1 MDRTLDLILR
11 TLQPPRRQ
19 AWHGGPTPIGA
30 LRGVTA
36 KEALKRPR
44 PGRHNI
50 WELALHVAYWKYAVR
65 RRLTGEEGGQFPRSP
80 ANFPA
85 LPVRRDEAAWAK
97 DRALLA
103 REHRLLFETIRRFP
117 AARLGRSAGGRRR
130 WKFDELI
137 IGILAHDV
145 YHAGQIQLLK
155 RLVRRG

>member
-1 MDRTLDLILR
+1 MDQRLDLILR
-11 TLQPPRRQ
+11 TLQPKRGQ
-19 AWHGGPTPIGA
+19 AWHGGPTPMGA
-30 LRGVTA
+30 LRGVSA
-36 KEALKRPR
+36 KEALRRPR

-65 RRLTGEEGGQFPRSP
+65 RLLTGGEKAQFPRSP

-85 LPVRRDEAAWAK
+85 VPARPDEAAWAA
-97 DRALLA
+97 DRALLG
-103 REHRLLFETIRRFP
+103 REHRLLLDAIRRFP
-117 AARLGRSAGGRRR
+117 PARLRRNSDTRRR

-145 YHAGQIQLLK
+145 YHAGQIQLVK